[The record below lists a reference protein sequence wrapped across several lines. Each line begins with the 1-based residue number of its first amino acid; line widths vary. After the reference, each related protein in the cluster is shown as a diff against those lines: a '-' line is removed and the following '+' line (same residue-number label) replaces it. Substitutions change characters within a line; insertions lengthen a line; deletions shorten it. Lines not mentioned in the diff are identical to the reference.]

1 MGPLCLTLCTHNEQ
15 VAVAEG
21 EAVRGPVGV
30 AADVKIARLTEA
42 EAGDVGVRP
51 KFGFAVAVPA
61 HGVSA
66 ISVQVGEY
74 RIGFQVK
81 LRTKFVAECSQF
93 WRPAVAF

>member
-1 MGPLCLTLCTHNEQ
+1 MAKG
-15 VAVAEG
+15 VAAQG
-21 EAVRGPVGV
+21 AVGV

-74 RIGFQVK
+74 RIGFQLK
-81 LRTKFVAECSQF
+81 LSTKFVANCSQF
-93 WRPAVAF
+93 WRPAAAF

>member
-1 MGPLCLTLCTHNEQ
+1 MTLCTHYEQ

-21 EAVRGPVGV
+21 KAVRGSVGV
-30 AADVKIARLTEA
+30 AADVKIAHLTKA

-51 KFGFAVAVPA
+51 KFGFEVAVPA

-74 RIGFQVK
+74 RIGFQLK
-81 LRTKFVAECSQF
+81 LSTKFVANCSQF
-93 WRPAVAF
+93 WRPAVAL